1 MTFSSL
7 LILHKKL
14 NPFWHL
20 KYYQCHQTLRRLLLP
35 HIQRNLD
42 TEKRQ
47 SKKSS
52 SPQTIVDLTLAE
64 IQQEADSAKSKDDF
78 VEDVIGLTKQFIFAG
93 HDTTAIALCFTF
105 HFMSKNPDTLQ
116 KMVCINSI
124 PIPSQSILGNR
135 RTSPCISSY
144 LILTRKTAQ

>member
-42 TEKRQ
+42 TGKGQ
-47 SKKSS
+47 SKTSS

-64 IQQEADSAKSKDDF
+64 IQQEADSSKSKDDF

-93 HDTTAIALCFTF
+93 HDTTAIALCFTL
-105 HFMSKNPDTLQ
+105 HFMSKNPDMLK
-116 KMVCINSI
+116 KMVCINS
-124 PIPSQSILGNR
+124 SRLLSE
-135 RTSPCISSY
+135 
-144 LILTRKTAQ
+144 

>member
-20 KYYQCHQTLRRLLLP
+20 RYYQCHQKLRRLLLP
-35 HIQRNLD
+35 HISRNLD
-42 TEKRQ
+42 TEKRH

-64 IQQEADSAKSKDDF
+64 IQQEADSSKSKDDF
-78 VEDVIGLTKQFIFAG
+78 IEDVIGLTKQFIFAG
-93 HDTTAIALCFTF
+93 HDTTAIALSFTF

-116 KMVCINSI
+116 KMVCIKPVPMTSEEQRD
-124 PIPSQSILGNR
+124 SQS
-135 RTSPCISSY
+135 
-144 LILTRKTAQ
+144 QE